1 MTGKK
6 LVLIVVDG
14 MTPAAFERAVES
26 GRAPALALLA
36 ARGAYRRATSVF
48 PSLTPVCL
56 SSIATGSGPDVHRI
70 PHLVWWHR
78 EERRIVEYGSSFA
91 ALRAAGKGDGA
102 KEIARRRRPPVSAW
116 AVNQLYWHERETF
129 DALLAAAARLRK
141 GDLKET
147 GAYREA
153 LREAHR
159 RAAAILGK
167 SPHAPTDATMRRV
180 MGTLAAVAASG
191 SFDPDP
197 PGALTADR
205 EPPGFEAI
213 DALAASGPARKRDAK
228 PERLEDQKRKQ
239 AEAKARQAERQRI
252 VAALREAQAAVR
264 DRERASALLKKE
276 LHAAEKAVED
286 ARDAVLDLER
296 KLETLDDTD

>member
-1 MTGKK
+1 M
-6 LVLIVVDG
+6 
-14 MTPAAFERAVES
+14 PAS
-26 GRAPALALLA
+26 H
-36 ARGAYRRATSVF
+36 
-48 PSLTPVCL
+48 PSLQELYTAPL
-56 SSIATGSGPDVHRI
+56 ASFIT
-70 PHLVWWHR
+70 
-78 EERRIVEYGSSFA
+78 ERNRLAA
-91 ALRAAGKGDGA
+91 ALRTGGKGDAA
-102 KEIARRRRPPVSAW
+102 KEIARRRRPTVSAW
-116 AVNQLYWHERETF
+116 AVNQLYWHERDAF

-159 RAAAILGK
+159 RAAAILRK

-191 SFDPDP
+191 GFDPDP

-213 DALAASGPARKRDAK
+213 DTVAATTRVAR
-228 PERLEDQKRKQ
+228 PERTTARPEDRAKKQ
-239 AEAKARQAERQRI
+239 AEAKARQTERQRL
-252 VAALREAQAAVR
+252 VAALREAHAMVR
-264 DRERASALLKKE
+264 DRERAFARLEKE

-286 ARDAVLDLER
+286 ARDTVQDLER
-296 KLETLDDTD
+296 KLGKLDDTD

>member
-1 MTGKK
+1 
-6 LVLIVVDG
+6 
-14 MTPAAFERAVES
+14 
-26 GRAPALALLA
+26 
-36 ARGAYRRATSVF
+36 ARQ
-48 PSLTPVCL
+48 PSLQELYTAPL
-56 SSIATGSGPDVHRI
+56 ASFIT
-70 PHLVWWHR
+70 
-78 EERRIVEYGSSFA
+78 ERNRLAA
-91 ALRAAGKGDGA
+91 ALRAGGKGDAA
-102 KEIARRRRPPVSAW
+102 KEIARRRRPTVSAW
-116 AVNQLYWHERETF
+116 AVNQLYWHERDAF

-159 RAAAILGK
+159 RAAAILRK

-180 MGTLAAVAASG
+180 MATLAAVAAIG
-191 SFDPDP
+191 GFDPGP

-205 EPPGFEAI
+205 EPPGLQAHPP
-213 DALAASGPARKRDAK
+213 AATTRVAK
-228 PERLEDQKRKQ
+228 PERTTAQSEGRAKKQ

-252 VAALREAQAAVR
+252 VAAIREAQAAVR

-286 ARDAVLDLER
+286 ARYVLLDLER
-296 KLETLDDTD
+296 TLEKLDDTN

>member
-1 MTGKK
+1 M
-6 LVLIVVDG
+6 
-14 MTPAAFERAVES
+14 PAS
-26 GRAPALALLA
+26 Q
-36 ARGAYRRATSVF
+36 
-48 PSLTPVCL
+48 PSLQELYTAPL
-56 SSIATGSGPDVHRI
+56 ATFI
-70 PHLVWWHR
+70 T
-78 EERRIVEYGSSFA
+78 ERNRLAA
-91 ALRAAGKGDGA
+91 ALRAEGKGDAA
-102 KEIARRRRPPVSAW
+102 KEIARRRRPTVSAW
-116 AVNQLYWHERETF
+116 AVNQLYWHERDAF

-159 RAAAILGK
+159 RAAAILRK

-191 SFDPDP
+191 GFDPDP

-213 DALAASGPARKRDAK
+213 DTVAATTRVAR
-228 PERLEDQKRKQ
+228 PERTTARPEDRAKKQ
-239 AEAKARQAERQRI
+239 AEAKARQAERQRL
-252 VAALREAQAAVR
+252 VAALREAHAMVR
-264 DRERASALLKKE
+264 DREGAFARLEKE

-286 ARDAVLDLER
+286 ARDTVQDLER
-296 KLETLDDTD
+296 KLGKLDETD

>member
-1 MTGKK
+1 MADNQQSLQALYTAP
-6 LVLIVVDG
+6 LASFV
-14 MTPAAFERAVES
+14 TERN
-26 GRAPALALLA
+26 RLA
-36 ARGAYRRATSVF
+36 AV
-48 PSLTPVCL
+48 
-56 SSIATGSGPDVHRI
+56 
-70 PHLVWWHR
+70 
-78 EERRIVEYGSSFA
+78 
-91 ALRAAGKGDGA
+91 LRAAGKGDAA
-102 KEIARRRRPPVSAW
+102 KDIARRRRPTVSAW
-116 AVNQLYWHERETF
+116 VVNQLYWHERDAF

-153 LREAHR
+153 LREAQR
-159 RAAAILGK
+159 QAAAILRK

-180 MGTLAAVAASG
+180 MATLAAVAASG

-213 DALAASGPARKRDAK
+213 DTVAATTRVAK
-228 PERLEDQKRKQ
+228 PERTTAQSEDRAKKQ

-252 VAALREAQAAVR
+252 VAAIREAQAAVR
-264 DRERASALLKKE
+264 DRERASALLEKE

-286 ARDAVLDLER
+286 ARDALQDLER
-296 KLETLDDTD
+296 TLENLDDTN

>member
-1 MTGKK
+1 M
-6 LVLIVVDG
+6 
-14 MTPAAFERAVES
+14 PASQQNLQELYTAPLPSFITERN
-26 GRAPALALLA
+26 RLA
-36 ARGAYRRATSVF
+36 
-48 PSLTPVCL
+48 
-56 SSIATGSGPDVHRI
+56 
-70 PHLVWWHR
+70 
-78 EERRIVEYGSSFA
+78 A
-91 ALRAAGKGDGA
+91 ALRAGGKGDAA
-102 KEIARRRRPPVSAW
+102 KEITRRRRPTVSAW

-159 RAAAILGK
+159 RAAAILRK

-180 MGTLAAVAASG
+180 MATLAAVAASG
-191 SFDPDP
+191 GFDPDP

-213 DALAASGPARKRDAK
+213 DTVAATIRVAK
-228 PERLEDQKRKQ
+228 PERTTAQSEDRAKKQ
-239 AEAKARQAERQRI
+239 AEAKVRQAERSRI
-252 VAALREAQAAVR
+252 VAAIREAQAAVR

-286 ARDAVLDLER
+286 ARDALQDLER
-296 KLETLDDTD
+296 TLEKLDDTN

>member
-1 MTGKK
+1 M
-6 LVLIVVDG
+6 
-14 MTPAAFERAVES
+14 PASQQSLQELYTAPIASFITERN
-26 GRAPALALLA
+26 RLA
-36 ARGAYRRATSVF
+36 
-48 PSLTPVCL
+48 
-56 SSIATGSGPDVHRI
+56 
-70 PHLVWWHR
+70 
-78 EERRIVEYGSSFA
+78 A
-91 ALRAAGKGDGA
+91 ALRAAGKGDAA
-102 KEIARRRRPPVSAW
+102 KEMARRRRPTVSAW
-116 AVNQLYWHERETF
+116 AVNQLYWHERDAF
-129 DALLAAAARLRK
+129 DALIAAAARLRK

-159 RAAAILGK
+159 RAAAILRK

-180 MGTLAAVAASG
+180 MATLAAVAAIG
-191 SFDPDP
+191 GFDPDP

-213 DALAASGPARKRDAK
+213 DPVAATTRVAK
-228 PERLEDQKRKQ
+228 PERTTAQSEDRAKKQ

-252 VAALREAQAAVR
+252 VAAIREAQAAVR

-286 ARDAVLDLER
+286 ARYVLLDLER
-296 KLETLDDTD
+296 TLEKLDDTN

>member
-1 MTGKK
+1 MADNQQSLQALYTAP
-6 LVLIVVDG
+6 LASFV
-14 MTPAAFERAVES
+14 TERN
-26 GRAPALALLA
+26 RLA
-36 ARGAYRRATSVF
+36 AV
-48 PSLTPVCL
+48 
-56 SSIATGSGPDVHRI
+56 
-70 PHLVWWHR
+70 
-78 EERRIVEYGSSFA
+78 
-91 ALRAAGKGDGA
+91 LRAAGKGDAA
-102 KEIARRRRPPVSAW
+102 KDIARRRRPTVSAW
-116 AVNQLYWHERETF
+116 AVNQLYWHERDAF

-153 LREAHR
+153 LREAQR
-159 RAAAILGK
+159 QAAAILRK

-180 MGTLAAVAASG
+180 MATLAAVAASG

-213 DALAASGPARKRDAK
+213 DTVAAATRAAK
-228 PERLEDQKRKQ
+228 PGRTTAQSEDRAKKQ
-239 AEAKARQAERQRI
+239 AEATARQAERQRL

-286 ARDAVLDLER
+286 AHDAVRDLER
-296 KLETLDDTD
+296 KLGELDDTD

>member
-1 MTGKK
+1 MVASQQSLQALYTAP
-6 LVLIVVDG
+6 LASFI
-14 MTPAAFERAVES
+14 TERN
-26 GRAPALALLA
+26 RLA
-36 ARGAYRRATSVF
+36 T
-48 PSLTPVCL
+48 
-56 SSIATGSGPDVHRI
+56 
-70 PHLVWWHR
+70 
-78 EERRIVEYGSSFA
+78 
-91 ALRAAGKGDGA
+91 ALRAAGKGDAA
-102 KEIARRRRPPVSAW
+102 KEIARHRRPTVSAW
-116 AVNQLYWHERETF
+116 AVNQLYWHERGAF
-129 DALLAAAARLRK
+129 DALLAAATRLRK

-147 GAYREA
+147 GPYREA

-159 RAAAILGK
+159 RAAAILRR

-197 PGALTADR
+197 PGTLTADR

-213 DALAASGPARKRDAK
+213 DTVAATGPVKKRAAK
-228 PERLEDQKRKQ
+228 PERSEDRERKQ

-252 VAALREAQAAVR
+252 VTALREAQAAVR
-264 DRERASALLKKE
+264 DRERASALLRKE
-276 LHAAEKAVED
+276 LHAAEKAVEE

>member
-1 MTGKK
+1 MPVSQQSLQELYTAP
-6 LVLIVVDG
+6 LASFI
-14 MTPAAFERAVES
+14 TERN
-26 GRAPALALLA
+26 RLA
-36 ARGAYRRATSVF
+36 
-48 PSLTPVCL
+48 
-56 SSIATGSGPDVHRI
+56 
-70 PHLVWWHR
+70 
-78 EERRIVEYGSSFA
+78 A
-91 ALRAAGKGDGA
+91 ALRAAGKGDAA

-116 AVNQLYWHERETF
+116 AVNQLYWHEREAF
-129 DALLAAAARLRK
+129 DALLAAATRLRK

-159 RAAAILGK
+159 RAAAILRK

-213 DALAASGPARKRDAK
+213 DAVAATGPARKRDAK
-228 PERLEDQKRKQ
+228 PERTAAQAEDRARKQ
-239 AEAKARQAERQRI
+239 AEAKARQAERQRL
-252 VAALREAQAAVR
+252 VAALREARAAVR
-264 DRERASALLKKE
+264 DRERATALLKKE
-276 LHAAEKAVED
+276 LHEAEKALED
-286 ARDAVLDLER
+286 ARDALRDLER
-296 KLETLDDTD
+296 TLETLDDTD